1 MSAALHV
8 EKLSVLRGATP
19 AVRGVTLDAPAG
31 AWFGLIGANGSGK
44 TSFLRAVAGRLPAQG
59 GRVLIDGADLSG
71 DRAARARAIGYAPDP
86 SMLPEALTARA
97 ILTLAGGDID
107 TALAGL
113 GPLAPALEIP
123 RLIDLTIGACSAGM
137 RQRIAIAC
145 AFARPTA
152 ITILDEPFN
161 WLDPLTAYDLRCA
174 LREKVDGGHT
184 LVTALHDLTTLAGSC
199 DAGALLAEGRVA
211 FAIDADAIAAARA
224 DPLAFERVTIEH
236 LRSER
241 AS

>member
-1 MSAALHV
+1 MTALRV
-8 EKLSVLRGATP
+8 EQLSVMRGATL
-19 AVRGVTLDAPAG
+19 AVREVTLEAAPRS
-31 AWFGLIGANGSGK
+31 WFGLIGANGSGK
-44 TSFLRAVAGRLPAQG
+44 TSLLRAIAGRLPAQG
-59 GRVLIDGADLSG
+59 GRILVHGADQSA

-86 SMLPEALTARA
+86 AMLPEALTARA

-107 TALAGL
+107 AVQAGL

-123 RLIDLTIGACSAGM
+123 RLLDLAIGACSAGM

-145 AFARPTA
+145 AFARPTGL
-152 ITILDEPFN
+152 TILDEPFN

-174 LREKVDGGHT
+174 LREKVDGGHM

-199 DAGALLAEGRVA
+199 DAGALLVEGRVA
-211 FAIDADAIAAARA
+211 FAIDGDAIAAARA
-224 DPLAFERVTIEH
+224 DPLAFERATIEH

-241 AS
+241 A

>member
-1 MSAALHV
+1 MSVGLRVERLSVIRGASAAIREV
-8 EKLSVLRGATP
+8 TIEAAPRG
-19 AVRGVTLDAPAG
+19 
-31 AWFGLIGANGSGK
+31 WFGLIGANGSGK
-44 TSFLRAVAGRLPAQG
+44 TSLLRAVSGRLPAHS
-59 GRVLIDGADLSG
+59 GRILLGDVDLSG

-86 SMLPEALTARA
+86 AMLPEALTARA
-97 ILTLAGGDID
+97 ILTLAGGDSD
-107 TALAGL
+107 TVLAGL
-113 GPLAPALEIP
+113 GSLAAALEIP
-123 RLIDLTIGACSAGM
+123 RMLDLVIGACSAGT

-161 WLDPLTAYDLRCA
+161 WLDPLTAYDLRQA
-174 LREKVDGGHT
+174 LREKVDAGHT
-184 LVTALHDLTTLAGSC
+184 LVTALHDLTTLAGAC

-224 DPLAFERVTIEH
+224 DPLAFERATIEH

-241 AS
+241 TR

>member
-1 MSAALHV
+1 MTAFRV
-8 EKLSVLRGATP
+8 EGLRVMRGATA
-19 AVRGVTLDAPAG
+19 AVREVTLAAAPCG
-31 AWFGLIGANGSGK
+31 WFGLIGANGSGK
-44 TSFLRAVAGRLPAQG
+44 TSLLRAIAGRLQAER
-59 GRVLIDGADLSG
+59 GRIWIGDTDVSD
-71 DRAARARAIGYAPDP
+71 DRAARARAVGYAPDP
-86 SMLPEALTARA
+86 AMLPEALTARA

-107 TALAGL
+107 AALAGL

-123 RLIDLTIGACSAGM
+123 RLIDLAIGACSAGM

-145 AFARPTA
+145 AFARPTGL
-152 ITILDEPFN
+152 TILDEPFN

-199 DAGALLAEGRVA
+199 DAGVLLAEGRVA
-211 FAIDADAIAAARA
+211 LAIDGDAIAAARA
-224 DPLAFERVTIEH
+224 DPLAFERVTIAH

-241 AS
+241 TR